1 MNSRYDPYACGNL
14 PPPIGRLICCFR
26 SVSQE
31 CGATFQ
37 TSMVRKGKDAA
48 LGMSWFHV
56 RAAQYPVESA
66 D

>member
-1 MNSRYDPYACGNL
+1 L

-37 TSMVRKGKDAA
+37 TSMLRKGKDAA